1 MTALDLSLPSDT
13 TAREAEAAVHELRG
27 ALRGRWP
34 AVIRVEPEGAPASS
48 VVLPAQAFELL
59 MRVLA
64 HLANGDAV
72 SILPVHTEVT
82 TQQAADLL
90 HVSRPYLIKLLD
102 EGQLPFR
109 KVGTHRR
116 IALRELLEFKR
127 RDDAERKAVAD
138 ELTAEAQRL
147 GLDY

>member
-1 MTALDLSLPSDT
+1 MPALDLNLPSDA
-13 TAREAEAAVHELRG
+13 TAREAEAAVKELRS
-27 ALRGRWP
+27 AVRGRRP
-34 AVIRVEPEGAPASS
+34 AVVRVEAAGSPESA
-48 VVLPAQAFELL
+48 VTLPAQAFELL

-102 EGQLPFR
+102 EGGLPFR

-116 IALRELLEFKR
+116 IPLRDLLEFKR

>member
-1 MTALDLSLPSDT
+1 MPALDLSLPSDT
-13 TAREAEAAVHELRG
+13 TAREAETAVNALRG
-27 ALRGRWP
+27 AIRERRP
-34 AVIRVEPEGAPASS
+34 AVLWVEPEGAPRVA
-48 VVLPAQAFELL
+48 VPLPAQAFDLL
-59 MRVLA
+59 LRILA

-72 SILPVHTEVT
+72 TLLPVHTEVT

-90 HVSRPYLIKLLD
+90 NVSRPHLIKLLD
-102 EGQLPFR
+102 EGKVPFR

-116 IALRELLEFKR
+116 VPLRELLEFKR
-127 RDDAERKAVAD
+127 RDDAERRALAD

>member
-1 MTALDLSLPSDT
+1 MSAHDLRPPSDAT
-13 TAREAEAAVHELRG
+13 SRQAAAAVRALRG
-27 ALRGRWP
+27 AARSRRP
-34 AVIRVEPEGAPASS
+34 AVVRVEPEGDPAAA
-48 VVLPAQAFELL
+48 VAVPAEAFELL
-59 MRVLA
+59 LRVLA

-72 SILPVHTEVT
+72 TIVPVHTEVT

-90 HVSRPYLIKLLD
+90 NVSRPHLIKLLD
-102 EGQLPFR
+102 EGKIPFR

-116 IALRELLEFKR
+116 VPLRDLLEFKR

-138 ELTAEAQRL
+138 ELSAEAQRL